1 MKYYREINPIFISRD
16 RLRKDVL
23 MCYVGDVG

>member
-1 MKYYREINPIFISRD
+1 MKYYREVNPIFISRD